1 MGEYNRSTSQKM
13 FEAIPTGH
21 MQAIQEHIEY
31 YNIKPDLEKYLIC
44 IETFSKK
51 KKKPLFGG
59 MTPNQTHLVAI
70 VTPTWLITATQG
82 DKPNSIGVL
91 SIQLKDAHPRDY
103 KDDPGYQLV
112 QDTGVFVT
120 GIFTGRVGMPGN
132 AEISSFVPLGEEP
145 IAEQFKE
152 ILFEAVDK
160 ARTGK

>member
-1 MGEYNRSTSQKM
+1 MSEYNRTSNQKM
-13 FEAIPTGH
+13 FESIPAGH
-21 MQAIQEHIEY
+21 MQAIQEHIDY
-31 YNIKPDLEKYLIC
+31 YNLKPDLEKYLIC

-70 VTPTWLITATQG
+70 VTPTWLITAMQG

-112 QDTGVFVT
+112 QDSGVFVT
-120 GIFTGRVGMPGN
+120 GIYTGRVGTQSN
-132 AEISSFVPLGEEP
+132 AEISSFIPLGEEP
-145 IAEQFKE
+145 ITRQFKE
-152 ILFEAVDK
+152 ILFDAV
-160 ARTGK
+160 ARARAG